1 MNKELHNPCQVAQ
14 TVDGMK
20 IANFF
25 SWSTQSKGDAIMCYD
40 ANVLLACVHL
50 YSAVGDRK
58 KSRYYDK
65 LFVHMMKQSINRS
78 FLDSRQP
85 LE

>member
-1 MNKELHNPCQVAQ
+1 
-14 TVDGMK
+14 
-20 IANFF
+20 
-25 SWSTQSKGDAIMCYD
+25 MCYD

-65 LFVHMMKQSINRS
+65 LFVHMMKRSIDRS
-78 FLDSRQP
+78 FLDSRQS

>member
-1 MNKELHNPCQVAQ
+1 
-14 TVDGMK
+14 
-20 IANFF
+20 
-25 SWSTQSKGDAIMCYD
+25 MCYD

-50 YSAVGDRK
+50 YSAIEDRK

-65 LFVHMMKQSINRS
+65 LFVHMMKRSIDGS
-78 FLDSRQP
+78 FLDSRRR